1 MNQQQMLEMLSTGV
15 NGHSYFNGTPC
26 PIVDAEFVDYEKHAN
41 DMIKNMLKDGWT
53 LDRIGVEVHKQMID
67 FEMNLTRICGGK
79 GSSTNEDKVRE
90 WLDFTGFDE
99 HQMNMLWYI
108 NVYTLLK
115 LKVIENDDNNGM
127 LFRKL
132 IVNGEKKSRKGNNE
146 RNKRRVKKFNR

>member
-1 MNQQQMLEMLSTGV
+1 MNQQHMLEMLETGV
-15 NGHSYFNGTPC
+15 NGQSYFNGTPC
-26 PIVDAEFVDYEKHAN
+26 PIVDAVFVDYEKHAN

-67 FEMNLTRICGGK
+67 LEMNLTRICGGK
-79 GSSTNEDKVRE
+79 GSRTTDDKVRE

-132 IVNGEKKSRKGNNE
+132 IVKGEKNQ
-146 RNKRRVKKFNR
+146 VKV